1 MKKFILVILCI
12 SSLFLTGCEQPR
24 EGINVE
30 ISCDYYF
37 KKRDLIIEIKY
48 QIKENEK
55 VSLKS
60 IMDYVGQQ
68 QSIKKKQEEI
78 YLSCDK

>member
-1 MKKFILVILCI
+1 MKKFILVILGI

-30 ISCDYYF
+30 ISCNNF
-37 KKRDLIIEIKY
+37 LKKRELIIEIKY
-48 QIKENEK
+48 QIKENEE

-68 QSIKKKQEEI
+68 QSIKKNQEEI

>member
-12 SSLFLTGCEQPR
+12 FSLFLTGCEQPR

-30 ISCDYYF
+30 ISCDYF
-37 KKRDLIIEIKY
+37 LKKRELIIEIKY
-48 QIKENEK
+48 QIKEKEK

-68 QSIKKKQEEI
+68 QSIKKNQEENVFI
-78 YLSCDK
+78 LW

>member
-12 SSLFLTGCEQPR
+12 FSLFLTGCEQPR

-30 ISCDYYF
+30 ISCDYF
-37 KKRDLIIEIKY
+37 LKKRELIIEIKY
-48 QIKENEK
+48 QIKEKEK

-68 QSIKKKQEEI
+68 QSIKKNQEEI